1 MSRLM
6 QLKVTVTSHY
16 QNDLADAYPNLARHL
31 GYLDQ
36 GLVRSNPS
44 LYELAGR
51 LDNLL
56 YTFDST
62 PLREV
67 LLRQRPQLLEL
78 HKSIEKQ
85 IADWNLAQADKLLY
99 RLEDIFDRIE
109 EELA

>member
-6 QLKVTVTSHY
+6 QLKVTVASHY

-31 GYLDQ
+31 GFLDK
-36 GLVRSNPS
+36 GLTERNPS

-56 YTFDST
+56 YTYDGT

-67 LLRQRPQLLEL
+67 LLRHRPQILEL
-78 HKSIEKQ
+78 HKDIEKQ